1 MANPF
6 TPYKNRLTARLQ
18 ENPEMEMMSR
28 SIAGIS
34 LPFQQLNNQ
43 LQSSLQQGNATPGA
57 KVLAT
62 TRGQQQLQ
70 ETSSGIYTQAISAK
84 NQRTDALQNEIG
96 KVTMQEEQYDE
107 QKKAEKAAKRTA
119 VLRTA
124 LQIAGGVAGGI
135 VGGIP
140 GAKIGAGL
148 GQSAGG
154 LVGIDKNGHL
164 TAEPDQMD
172 PEAIMQGA
180 GQVFSAYSTKVNE
193 KSISDMTVKLSETY
207 TSEKFKEVTKDWS
220 PTQFAT
226 LNSMTQLAILR
237 GDKAAFQAIIGQF
250 DGSGG
255 STAFVPQIDTGG
267 DMNAASIM
275 DWRNR

>member
-135 VGGIP
+135 ISAPGGLAGITF
-140 GAKIGAGL
+140 GAKTGAGL
-148 GQSAGG
+148 GQAAGG

-180 GQVFSAYSTKVNE
+180 GDVLGAYSEKVNE
-193 KSISDMTVKLSETY
+193 KSISDMTVQLSETMQ
-207 TSEKFKEVTKDWS
+207 S
-220 PTQFAT
+220 PEFIKSTENWTPQQWA
-226 LNSMTQLAILR
+226 LNGSLIQSALLR
-237 GDKAAFQAIIGQF
+237 GDRSFLDRFMANYS
-250 DGSGG
+250 SGG
-255 STAFVPQIDTGG
+255 NQMINQYSEEDLARMYQ
-267 DMNAASIM
+267 
-275 DWRNR
+275 

>member
-6 TPYKNRLTARLQ
+6 TPYKNRLIARLQ

-70 ETSSGIYTQAISAK
+70 ETSSGIYTEAISAK
-84 NQRTDALQNEIG
+84 NQRTDALQNEID
-96 KVTMQEEQYDE
+96 KVTMQEEQYDK
-107 QKKAEKAAKRTA
+107 QKKAEKAAKRTR

-124 LQIAGGVAGGI
+124 LQIVGGVAGGI

-148 GQSAGG
+148 GQAAGG
-154 LVGIDKNGHL
+154 IAGIDKNGHL

-193 KSISDMTVKLSETY
+193 KSISDMTVRLSDTMQ
-207 TSEKFKEVTKDWS
+207 S
-220 PTQFAT
+220 PEFIKAT
-226 LNSMTQLAILR
+226 ESWTPQQWALNGSLIQSALLR
-237 GDKAAFQAIIGQF
+237 GDESFINRFMANYS
-250 DGSGG
+250 SGG
-255 STAFVPQIDTGG
+255 NQMINQYSEEDLARMYQ
-267 DMNAASIM
+267 
-275 DWRNR
+275 